1 MIQSKPF
8 RLGVRFLL
16 VLVAFGRALGAEAVS
31 WVDVAPLP
39 EPRWFLKAAV
49 GSDGGV
55 YAFGGWI
62 DRKGGRTKEK
72 GIGKDALLGYGPLAN
87 VWRPGPPVDY
97 FRHPTLVCAT
107 TSFRGKR
114 ISETCEARQIGKR
127 ELSLEGPI
135 GTADGRGLVYWFS
148 KAGPVFFD
156 PARQQWDQPPG
167 PLWNQDENR
176 FTQGVVPHLEHINAA
191 TATGPDG
198 KVYII
203 GGAGNAL
210 GERDLE
216 KQLVLL
222 DSLEVYDPIAN
233 TYAIK
238 APMHRGRQIFAAE
251 FGPDGKLYVFGGY
264 GTVPSVRDRAG
275 ESPEERE
282 RRRNEMIR
290 LGRRALDS
298 VEVYDP
304 ATDTWTARR
313 KLPRPVQ
320 DGEAAR
326 CPDGR
331 LYLVGGEPAL
341 HDARAVDDV
350 WIYDTSKDTWK
361 KGPSLRTARHGHG
374 LVCTPDGKLYAIGGT
389 NAYTVPTFG
398 SLLGG
403 EGKGKGGPLASVE
416 MLDTRALAGDR

>member
-1 MIQSKPF
+1 MKTEFVSRSAIMILAIAVPLF
-8 RLGVRFLL
+8 AR
-16 VLVAFGRALGAEAVS
+16 EACGIS
-31 WVDVAPLP
+31 WVEIASLP
-39 EPRWFLKAAV
+39 EPRWFLKAAA
-49 GSDGGV
+49 GDDGRV

-62 DRKGGRTKEK
+62 DRKGKFTKTK
-72 GIGKDALLGYGPLAN
+72 GFGPDALLAYDPSTQEWVA
-87 VWRPGPPVDY
+87 GPPAPFFRFPRLSRRTIEIGDKKEYRWEPVDPGA
-97 FRHPTLVCAT
+97 FEP
-107 TSFRGKR
+107 
-114 ISETCEARQIGKR
+114 Q
-127 ELSLEGPI
+127 LEGPI
-135 GTADGRGLVYWFS
+135 AAADRHRRIFWFS
-148 KAGPVFFD
+148 KAGPIFYD
-156 PARQQWDQPPG
+156 IARNAWDQPPG
-167 PLWNQDENR
+167 PVWKGSPEFR
-176 FTQGVVPHLEHINAA
+176 FVSGAVPHLEHINAA

-198 KVYII
+198 KIYIV

-210 GERDLE
+210 GEPDLE

-233 TYAIK
+233 TYAMK

-298 VEVYDP
+298 VEAYDP

-320 DGEAAR
+320 SGEAAR

-331 LYLVGGEPAL
+331 IYLVGGEPAL
-341 HDARAVDDV
+341 KDARAVDDV
-350 WIYDTSKDTWK
+350 YIYDTSRDEWK
-361 KGPSLRTARHGHG
+361 RGPSLRTARHGHG
-374 LVCTPDGKLYAIGGT
+374 LVCTADGKLYAIGGT
-389 NAYTVPTFG
+389 NAYTVATFG

-403 EGKGKGGPLASVE
+403 EGEDKGGPLASVE
-416 MLDTRALAGDR
+416 VLDTRLLTGTR